1 MYQKREV
8 IKNKK
13 MDGSTKSL
21 PSTCINWYPGH
32 MVKAQ
37 NEIKDSLKL
46 IDVVVEVLDARI
58 PFSSQN
64 PLVDNLV
71 KDKTRIVV
79 LNKSDLADISKTI
92 EFKKYFEQK
101 GILCMDV
108 NSEKKEDVKK
118 IIDLIQKQGEMI
130 YAQKFKEKKIMVK
143 PIYRV
148 LMIGIP
154 NVGKSTL
161 INKMAGKNSA
171 RVGNKPGIT
180 VKKQWIRIHGN
191 IDLLDTPG
199 LLWPN
204 LNDKKAGVYLALTGN
219 IKQEVID
226 VEELACEGIAF
237 LNSQPKY
244 QTFLKN
250 KYQLKELDLE
260 QIPYDIL
267 ERIGQKRGCLV
278 AGGKV
283 NMARASEL
291 FLEDLKSGK
300 IGNITFDSLL

>member
-1 MYQKREV
+1 MNNNETQ
-8 IKNKK
+8 
-13 MDGSTKSL
+13 GGLHKSV
-21 PSTCINWYPGH
+21 INWYPGH